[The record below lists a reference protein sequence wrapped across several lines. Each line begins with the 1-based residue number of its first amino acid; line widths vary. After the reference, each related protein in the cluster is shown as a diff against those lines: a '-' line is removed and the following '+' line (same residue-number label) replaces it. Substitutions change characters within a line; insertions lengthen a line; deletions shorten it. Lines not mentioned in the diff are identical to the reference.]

1 MKSVLDLDS
10 SEFADDFDGLKFASP
25 QSDQSKDA
33 TFNFE
38 IALVTAKAALRPQQ
52 AAVVARWPRSSHQLR
67 ARANFKKLDGFF
79 VKLFRVNRTRGS
91 KLPRVETTVG
101 LLLREST
108 KRSKPEGAAVG
119 IKKCDNV
126 FANRPRQSCAKFAA
140 RASAWTLESAGA
152 AGVDRGLDVGL
163 QLGRYE

>member
-52 AAVVARWPRSSHQLR
+52 AAVVARWRRSSHQLR
-67 ARANFKKLDGFF
+67 A
-79 VKLFRVNRTRGS
+79 
-91 KLPRVETTVG
+91 
-101 LLLREST
+101 
-108 KRSKPEGAAVG
+108 
-119 IKKCDNV
+119 
-126 FANRPRQSCAKFAA
+126 RQSCAKFAA

-152 AGVDRGLDVGL
+152 TGVDRGLDVGL